1 MKDIWD
7 ALVKDSNVIL
17 NTHFDAIMQDLLQ
30 NILGR
35 EWRAREASCAAIAD
49 LIQGREIDKVIFLLS
64 LQHQKM

>member
-35 EWRAREASCAAIAD
+35 EWRSREASCAAIAD

-64 LQHQKM
+64 LQHQKI